1 MKLEHYSR
9 VTRRDTL
16 LAVESMRDND
26 PEIVE
31 LVKRL
36 WDKKIYPC
44 PFWHVASRLN
54 DRGLQDVVGEALAL
68 ANGWQSHYMST

>member
-31 LVKRL
+31 LVKA
-36 WDKKIYPC
+36 
-44 PFWHVASRLN
+44 VM
-54 DRGLQDVVGEALAL
+54 G
-68 ANGWQSHYMST
+68 